1 MNHFRSLVAFTLFTA
16 LSASSAQKQQTAK
29 LGDNAALRYWAAF
42 AQMED
47 SAITADQAKTINSIL
62 DGSAPYDD
70 RAYKDL
76 LEKNK
81 PALEIMARATA
92 LPNCDWGLDY
102 EMGSDTPQEFVRRT
116 LILGRLNVLYAM
128 HLLAVGDKEK
138 TVSALAAGL
147 RFSHDVAN
155 GGTLFATLVAKTLLV
170 AHLRTIA
177 IASTSANISSAQRSL
192 LRKAVAQLGPDAL
205 DWQSAMRREFEIPHA
220 LDPQATSAMTQ
231 IIPAYIGALSH
242 PSALLDLQKKIANA
256 PRQCSEIIPNPERV
270 LQAKQELTE
279 KLREARSA
287 LQ

>member
-1 MNHFRSLVAFTLFTA
+1 MNHFRSLVVFTLFAA
-16 LSASSAQKQQTAK
+16 LTASSAAAQQTARPA
-29 LGDNAALRYWAAF
+29 DNAALRYWAAF

-47 SAITADQAKTINSIL
+47 SAITTDEAKTINSIL

-102 EMGSDTPQEFVRRT
+102 EMGSDTPQEFVRRA
-116 LILGRLNVLYAM
+116 LILGRLNVLYAL
-128 HLLAVGDKEK
+128 HLFAAGEKEK
-138 TVSALAAGL
+138 AAAALSAGL

-170 AHLRTIA
+170 AHLRTIV
-177 IASTSANISSAQRSL
+177 IASRSGNFSSAQRSML
-192 LRKAVAQLGPDAL
+192 QKAVAQMGTDGL
-205 DWQSAMRREFEIPHA
+205 DWQSAMRREFEIPHS
-220 LDPQATSAMTQ
+220 LDPQAASALAK
-231 IIPAYIGALSH
+231 IIPAYIGALAN
-242 PSALLDLQKKIANA
+242 PSSLPDLQQKIAQA
-256 PRQCSEIIPNPERV
+256 PRQGSEIIPNPERV

-279 KLREARSA
+279 KLREARSS